1 MNQMKALYLAVLLLL
16 STNLFAAN
24 LTIYAS
30 ENPPLNYLDKD
41 GKPAGHSVDIVEEI
55 MKRVGETSKIQIV
68 PWARG
73 FNEIQQ
79 NSNVV
84 LFSTARNEEREKLFK
99 WVGPVLVAENVL
111 LKKKTSKIAVSTIEE
126 AKKVKS
132 IGTVRDNSREKL
144 LKDLG
149 FTNLV
154 DVTKVEQNIQ
164 KLMADRI
171 DLMIISSL
179 AWRELAAKAGL
190 KADDF
195 EEAVVVSQN
204 HGYIAFSKDTPDET
218 VRKWNEAYT
227 AMVKDGTVKK
237 ILDKWLPGANAESF
251 IRKHVK

>member
-1 MNQMKALYLAVLLLL
+1 MLLLL

-30 ENPPLNYLDKD
+30 DNPPQNYLDKD
-41 GKPAGHSVDIVEEI
+41 GKPAGHAVEIVEEI

-84 LFSTARNEEREKLFK
+84 LFSTARTEEREKLFK

-111 LKKKTSKIAVSTIEE
+111 LKKKTSKIAISTIED

-132 IGTVRDNSREKL
+132 IGTVRGNSREKL

-149 FTNLV
+149 FTNLA

-164 KLMADRI
+164 KLAADRI
-171 DLMIISSL
+171 DLMIISNVVWRQL
-179 AWRELAAKAGL
+179 ATMADL
-190 KADDF
+190 KPDDF
-195 EEAVVVSQN
+195 EEAFVVNQN
-204 HGYIAFSKDTPDET
+204 IAYIAFSKDTPDET
-218 VRKWNEAYT
+218 VRKWNDAYT

-237 ILDKWLPGANAESF
+237 ILDKWLPGANADIP
-251 IRKHVK
+251 IRKHIK

>member
-1 MNQMKALYLAVLLLL
+1 MKTLCVAMLLLI
-16 STNLFAAN
+16 STNLVAAN

-30 ENPPLNYLDKD
+30 DNPPQNYLDKD
-41 GKPAGHSVDIVEEI
+41 GKPTGHAVEVVEEI

-84 LFSTARNEEREKLFK
+84 LFSTARTEEREKLFK

-111 LKKKTSKIAVSTIEE
+111 LKKKTRKIAISTIED

-132 IGTVRDNSREKL
+132 IGTVRGNSREKL

-149 FTNLV
+149 FTNLA

-164 KLMADRI
+164 KLAADRI
-171 DLMIISSL
+171 DLMIIGNVV
-179 AWRELAAKAGL
+179 WRQLAATADL
-190 KADDF
+190 KPDDF
-195 EEAVVVSQN
+195 EEAFVVNQN
-204 HGYIAFSKDTPDET
+204 IAYIAFSKDTPDET
-218 VRKWNEAYT
+218 VRKWNDAYT
-227 AMVKDGTVKK
+227 AMVKDGTVKR
-237 ILDKWLPGANAESF
+237 ILDKWLPGANADIP
-251 IRKHVK
+251 IRKYIK

>member
-1 MNQMKALYLAVLLLL
+1 MKTLCVAMLLLI
-16 STNLFAAN
+16 STNLVAAN

-30 ENPPLNYLDKD
+30 DNPPQNYLDKD
-41 GKPAGHSVDIVEEI
+41 GKPTGHAVEIVEEI

-84 LFSTARNEEREKLFK
+84 LFSTARTEEREKLFK

-111 LKKKTSKIAVSTIEE
+111 LKKKTSKIAISTIED

-132 IGTVRDNSREKL
+132 IGTVRGNSREKL

-149 FTNLV
+149 FTNLA

-164 KLMADRI
+164 KLAADRI
-171 DLMIISSL
+171 DLMIIGNVV
-179 AWRELAAKAGL
+179 WRQLAATADL
-190 KADDF
+190 KPDDF
-195 EEAVVVSQN
+195 EEAFVVNQN
-204 HGYIAFSKDTPDET
+204 IAYIAFSKDTPDET
-218 VRKWNEAYT
+218 VRKWNDAYS

-237 ILDKWLPGANAESF
+237 ILDKWLPGANADIP
-251 IRKHVK
+251 IRKYIK